1 MSKNIKKLIKENL
14 NQLLETKG
22 FEEMEV
28 AFGLKEKSDNL
39 SDAEKK
45 QFEEMK
51 SVQDKET
58 GVINLGDSTV
68 QPALNKVHKEDA
80 KDADDYYKAVAK
92 KMLGFQETSESEETQ
107 IGEAFEAPKVNRKD
121 DQLEDEEVYDVEALG
136 PGMLALKYDNEGT
149 PVHKRFEERMEDM
162 NGDDLT
168 YQKLKGNS
176 EKYKKHKYEK
186 PDEYQKPPK
195 VRVTNEDIYKYSD
208 VIKENIFK
216 VKGEIKSKEQVINLT
231 NKLPERVKVNE
242 TEFAVTDGENFYKLI
257 WEGDTNGE
265 AVIIREKNVHLV
277 NESIDKM
284 KSLWDYKPSN
294 TTSTKKTIKENTDE
308 SFYKMMNKVRGLVKE
323 NEGEHSQEEMN
334 DVWDKLNRLDDDDVF
349 DLMEK
354 TFNEE
359 SMSVGQFVESLP
371 THFGYDTPYL
381 ISVLKQIQ
389 EEGI

>member
-58 GVINLGDSTV
+58 GVINLGDSTA

-92 KMLGFQETSESEETQ
+92 KMLGFQETSESEQTQ

-216 VKGEIKSKEQVINLT
+216 VKGEIKSKEQVIKLT

-265 AVIIREKNVHLV
+265 AVIIREKNTRLV

-284 KSLWDYKPSN
+284 KSLWGYKSSN
-294 TTSTKKTIKENTDE
+294 TASTKKTIKENTDE

-334 DVWDKLNRLDDDDVF
+334 DVWRELNELNNDDIF

-354 TFNEE
+354 TFNEQ
-359 SMSVGQFVESLP
+359 SMSVEQFVESLP

-381 ISVLKQIQ
+381 ISVLKQIK

>member
-80 KDADDYYKAVAK
+80 KDADDYYKSVAK

-216 VKGEIKSKEQVINLT
+216 VKGEIKSKEQVIKLT

-284 KSLWDYKPSN
+284 KSLWDYKSSN

-381 ISVLKQIQ
+381 ISVLKQIR

>member
-58 GVINLGDSTV
+58 GVINLGDSTA

-92 KMLGFQETSESEETQ
+92 KMLGFQETSESEQSQ

-216 VKGEIKSKEQVINLT
+216 VKGEIKSKEQVIKLT

-265 AVIIREKNVHLV
+265 AVIIREKNTRLV

-284 KSLWDYKPSN
+284 KSLWGYKSSN

-334 DVWDKLNRLDDDDVF
+334 DVWHELNELNNDDIF

-354 TFNEE
+354 TFNEQ
-359 SMSVGQFVESLP
+359 SMSVEQFVESLP

-381 ISVLKQIQ
+381 ISVLKQIK

>member
-216 VKGEIKSKEQVINLT
+216 VKGEIKSKEQVIKLT

-265 AVIIREKNVHLV
+265 AVIIREKNTRLV

-284 KSLWDYKPSN
+284 KSLWGYKSSN
-294 TTSTKKTIKENTDE
+294 TASTKKTIKENTDE

-334 DVWDKLNRLDDDDVF
+334 DVWRELNELNNDDIF

-354 TFNEE
+354 TFNEQ
-359 SMSVGQFVESLP
+359 SMSVEQFVESLP

-381 ISVLKQIQ
+381 ISVLKQIK

>member
-265 AVIIREKNVHLV
+265 AVIIREKNTRLV

-284 KSLWDYKPSN
+284 KSLWGYKSSN

>member
-80 KDADDYYKAVAK
+80 KDADDYYKSVAK

-284 KSLWDYKPSN
+284 KSLWDYKSSN

>member
-80 KDADDYYKAVAK
+80 KDADDYYKEVAK
-92 KMLGFQETSESEETQ
+92 KLVGFQETSEAEPSK
-107 IGEAFEAPKVNRKD
+107 IDEAFEAPKVNRKD

-176 EKYKKHKYEK
+176 EKYLKHKYEK
-186 PDEYQKPPK
+186 PDEYQKTPK
-195 VRVTNEDIYKYSD
+195 VRVTNEDINKYSN

-216 VKGEIKSKEQVINLT
+216 VKGEIKSKEQVIKLT
-231 NKLPERVKVNE
+231 NKLPERIKVNE

-257 WEGDTNGE
+257 WEGDKNGE
-265 AVIIREKNVHLV
+265 AVIIREKNTKLV

-284 KSLWDYKPSN
+284 KSLWDYNSSN

-308 SFYKMMNKVRGLVKE
+308 SFYKMMNKMRNSG
-323 NEGEHSQEEMN
+323 M
-334 DVWDKLNRLDDDDVF
+334 
-349 DLMEK
+349 
-354 TFNEE
+354 
-359 SMSVGQFVESLP
+359 
-371 THFGYDTPYL
+371 
-381 ISVLKQIQ
+381 
-389 EEGI
+389 

>member
-216 VKGEIKSKEQVINLT
+216 VKGEIKSKEQVIKLT
-231 NKLPERVKVNE
+231 NKLPQRVKVNE

-265 AVIIREKNVHLV
+265 AVIIREKNTRLV

-284 KSLWDYKPSN
+284 KSLWGYKSSN